1 MALNQHQPLPTAKP
15 PSSNLWKRIG
25 IDAMAATTASALI
38 SPFILTIDR
47 SIVENTSGRSSLLRS
62 VSHSVK
68 RILSRPHAFIFSL
81 PFALV
86 FSIYSGTYMTANTI
100 DTIDNVRYKNPVYKA
115 ETTGFVK
122 FSSVTA
128 ANSGLSILKDSFF
141 TKFWGTGSPRPL
153 GWQSY
158 GLYGL
163 RDALTIAFSFN
174 IPPMIAPFLPGGL
187 VTAQL
192 ATPCIVQFVSTPLHL
207 MALDIYNRGG
217 PNITVANR
225 MVQIRKN
232 LLKSTFA
239 RVIRILPAF
248 GIGGVTN
255 RKLRTSYL
263 DALQQRTYKSQQ
275 FAVA

>member
-1 MALNQHQPLPTAKP
+1 MNHQSHIHANKP
-15 PSSNLWKRIG
+15 PASNFWRRVG
-25 IDAMAATTASALI
+25 IDAMAATTASALV

-47 SIVENTSGRSSLLRS
+47 SIVENTSGRSSLLQS
-62 VSHSVK
+62 VAHSFK
-68 RILSRPHAFIFSL
+68 RILSRPHSFIFSL

-100 DTIDNVRYKNPVYKA
+100 DTIDNIRYNNPVFKA

-122 FSSVTA
+122 FTSVTA

-141 TKFWGTGSPRPL
+141 TKFWGTGTPRPL

-174 IPPMIAPFLPGGL
+174 VPPMIAPYLPGGL

-192 ATPCIVQFVSTPLHL
+192 ATPCIVQLVSTPLHL

-217 PNITVANR
+217 PNISVANR
-225 MVQIRKN
+225 IAQIRKN

-239 RVIRILPAF
+239 RVVRILPAF
-248 GIGGVTN
+248 GFGGVTN
-255 RKLRTSYL
+255 RKLRTTYL
-263 DALQQRTYKSQQ
+263 DALQERTRKSQQ
-275 FAVA
+275 LANA